1 MKYFIS
7 IAIFMFI
14 SSFAGVRAQNDPTLA
29 GMILMYTNKAEKELK
44 NQEKVMLLQS
54 TGHIW
59 TKEEVEATTDL
70 QREFNNYLDSFRSIV
85 SYAAQIYGFYHE
97 INNLVKNMDGFTRQ
111 LDNHA
116 GNALAVALSTK
127 RNKIYRE
134 LIMGSVDICNDIRQ
148 VCLSDNKMTEKERI
162 EIVFNIR
169 PKLKLMNHRLQRLTR
184 AVKYTSMADIWAE
197 IDEGSREKVDKQSI
211 VNDCMNRWKR
221 NGKKVMK

>member
-1 MKYFIS
+1 
-7 IAIFMFI
+7 
-14 SSFAGVRAQNDPTLA
+14 
-29 GMILMYTNKAEKELK
+29 
-44 NQEKVMLLQS
+44 MLLQT
-54 TGHIW
+54 TGHVW
-59 TKEEVEATTDL
+59 MKEEVEGTTDL
-70 QREFNNYLDSFRSIV
+70 QREFNNYLSSFRGIV
-85 SYAAQIYGFYHE
+85 VYAAQIYGFYHE
-97 INNLVKNMDGFTRQ
+97 INSLVKNMDGFTRQ

>member
-1 MKYFIS
+1 MNRIIVMLILTLSFSTK
-7 IAIFMFI
+7 IF
-14 SSFAGVRAQNDPTLA
+14 AQNDPALA
-29 GMILMYTNKAEKELK
+29 GMIVLYTEKAEKELK
-44 NQEKVMLLQS
+44 KQETVMLLQT
-54 TGHIW
+54 TGHVW
-59 TKEEVEATTDL
+59 MKEEVEGTTDL
-70 QREFNNYLDSFRSIV
+70 QREFNNYLTSFRGIV
-85 SYAAQIYGFYHE
+85 VYAAQIYGFYHE

-134 LIMGSVDICNDIRQ
+134 LIMSSVDICNDIRQ
-148 VCLSDNKMTEKERI
+148 VCLRDNKMTEKERI